1 MSLTSS
7 PQYAH
12 AQKRA
17 HIAGWFFIATIITS
31 IPAALLYG
39 PLLHHHN
46 YILGGGSDTRIAVGA
61 FLEILLVIA
70 NIGTAVVLFP
80 VIKRHSESMSLGYV
94 ASRTL
99 ESTVIVI
106 GIVSVLAVVRLR
118 QDLSGAVGTDRASLI
133 LAGRQLVAVHN
144 WTFLLGPSFC
154 AAFGNGILL
163 GTVMYRSGLVPRR
176 LALLGVTGGPL
187 AFIAAAGALFNV
199 YDQNSAAQS
208 VLTIPEI
215 LWEVSLGV
223 YLVAKGFRRE
233 ALHQLGVSTSDASEA
248 PVPVP
253 AVAPA

>member
-1 MSLTSS
+1 MQQTD
-7 PQYAH
+7 PQKVA
-12 AQKRA
+12 R
-17 HIAGWFFIATIITS
+17 IAGWLFIATIVTS

-39 PLLHHHN
+39 PLLHHHS
-46 YILGGGSDTRIAVGA
+46 YIVGGGSDTQIAVGA

-70 NIGTAVVLFP
+70 NVGTAVVLFP
-80 VIKRHSESMSLGYV
+80 IIKRQSESMSLGYV

-106 GIVSVLAVVRLR
+106 GIVSVLTVVKLR
-118 QDLSGAVGTDRASLI
+118 QDVAGAVGADKASLI
-133 LAGRQLVAVHN
+133 LTGRQLVAFHN

-163 GTVMYRSGLVPRR
+163 GTVMYRSALVPRR
-176 LALLGVTGGPL
+176 LALLGVVGGPL
-187 AFIAAAGALFNV
+187 AFIAAIGALFNV

-223 YLVAKGFRRE
+223 YLVVKGFTATGLS
-233 ALHQLGVSTSDASEA
+233 ALDIPQRAHTPAAPALA
-248 PVPVP
+248 PVS
-253 AVAPA
+253 

>member
-1 MSLTSS
+1 MQHTD
-7 PQYAH
+7 PQRVA
-12 AQKRA
+12 R
-17 HIAGWFFIATIITS
+17 IAGWFFIATIITS

-39 PLLHHHN
+39 PVLHHDN
-46 YILGGGSDTRIAVGA
+46 YIVGGGSDTQIAAGA
-61 FLEILLVIA
+61 FSEILLVIA

-80 VIKRHSESMSLGYV
+80 IIKRHNETMSLAYV

-99 ESTVIVI
+99 ESTVIVV
-106 GIVSVLAVVRLR
+106 GIVSVLAVVKLR
-118 QDLSGAVGTDRASLI
+118 QDLTGTAGADHASLI
-133 LAGRQLVAVHN
+133 LTGRQLVAFHN

-176 LALLGVTGGPL
+176 LALLGVIGGPL

-215 LWEVSLGV
+215 VWEVSLGV
-223 YLVAKGFRRE
+223 YLVVKGFTPAGLRALDIQQRPRRH
-233 ALHQLGVSTSDASEA
+233 AAPAMA
-248 PVPVP
+248 PVS
-253 AVAPA
+253 

>member
-1 MSLTSS
+1 MHQTD
-7 PQYAH
+7 PQ
-12 AQKRA
+12 KLA

-39 PLLHHHN
+39 PVLHHHN
-46 YILGGGSDTRIAVGA
+46 YIVGGGSDARVAVGA
-61 FLEILLVIA
+61 FLEILLVIS

-106 GIVSVLAVVRLR
+106 GIVSVLTVVKLR
-118 QDLSGAVGTDRASLI
+118 QDLAGVAGADKASLI
-133 LAGRQLVAVHN
+133 LTGRQLVALHN

-176 LALLGVTGGPL
+176 LALLGVIGGPL
-187 AFIAAAGALFNV
+187 AFIAATGALFNV

-223 YLVAKGFRRE
+223 YLIVKGFSAAGLT
-233 ALHQLGVSTSDASEA
+233 ALDTQQRAQRPAS
-248 PVPVP
+248 P
-253 AVAPA
+253 ALAAAS